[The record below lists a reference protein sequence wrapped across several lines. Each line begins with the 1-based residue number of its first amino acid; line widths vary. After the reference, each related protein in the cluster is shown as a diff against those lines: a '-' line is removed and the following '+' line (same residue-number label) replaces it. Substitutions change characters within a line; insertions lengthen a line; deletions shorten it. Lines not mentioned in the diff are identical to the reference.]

1 MTYENW
7 KLNKSELDEKQ
18 EEYTTVAQWC
28 DENSGYTI
36 QEIDDA
42 YCVVKTPELSDEE
55 KNRQISQTRQYLFTQ
70 YADPLKYDY
79 DENRARYGETDERTI
94 SAKQAWL
101 AKKDEIRNDNP
112 YIPEITT
119 DEVQ

>member
-101 AKKDEIRNDNP
+101 VKKDEIRNENP
-112 YIPEITT
+112 YITI
-119 DEVQ
+119 